1 MRQQIKI
8 SEIIIT
14 DRIRKEVNNIESL
27 ANDISQRGLLQPIG
41 IVPESKTLVW
51 GYRRMCAHK
60 HLGLEYI
67 DWVDA
72 KDVPEDE
79 LAEMEYAEN
88 HERENFTWQ
97 EECLGI
103 LRIFRLRKRRG
114 ALEGWVWGQQQA
126 SDLFK
131 MAIGTINYV
140 LKVAVKLEQEMSLP
154 ESKRRFW
161 NFQSVNE
168 AYRLGLLAD
177 AEDEAN
183 RELAK
188 RMKERTNNSTQETHA
203 KHIVEQ
209 IRLVEEKPE
218 LLAVE
223 RERYERNPL
232 NTTPFDQYWQEKT
245 QEANRIKN
253 TIYLSNRVIQ
263 ADCIE
268 FMLREENFGRFDHII
283 TDPPYAINM
292 DNLNAANQHGG
303 LAELSRVEDEH
314 DEVENMDLLAKF
326 FPAAFY
332 CTKDSAFV
340 IACGDP
346 MVWQYMYDLAVKA
359 GFAVQRWPLIW
370 HKVNQNVMNNMPS
383 YNSSKDYE
391 IAIVCRKPSAVVQ
404 AKQNSSITQASNVEV
419 KKKFGHPFSKPF
431 EWTQKF
437 LEMSSTEGQIILDP
451 FAGGGSMVAKFITM
465 KREFI
470 AVEKKEIHYNALL
483 ENLKREV
490 YLPLNKDFIF
500 K

>member
-1 MRQQIKI
+1 MRQSLPI
-8 SEIIIT
+8 SEIKVVN
-14 DRIRKEVNNIESL
+14 RIREDLGDLERLKDSIL
-27 ANDISQRGLLQPIG
+27 KHGLIQPIV
-41 IVPESKTLVW
+41 ISEDRTLIA
-51 GYRRMCAHK
+51 GERRLRAHQ
-60 HLGLEYI
+60 LGGLERI
-67 DWVDA
+67 DVVFF
-72 KDVPEDE
+72 KDLPEDDRHE
-79 LAEMEYAEN
+79 LELEENIRRKEMS
-88 HERENFTWQ
+88 WQ
-97 EECLGI
+97 EEALGM
-103 LRIFRLRKRRG
+103 LRIFRIKKRKG
-114 ALEGWVWGQQQA
+114 ALEGWEWGQQQA
-126 SDLFK
+126 AEMFCMS
-131 MAIGTINYV
+131 IGSINYI
-140 LKVAVKLEQEMSLP
+140 LKVAVKLEQEKTLP
-154 ESKRRFW
+154 DDQRRYW

-188 RMKERTNNSTQETHA
+188 RMRERTNNSTQETHA
-203 KHIVEQ
+203 KQIVEQ
-209 IRLVEEKPE
+209 VRIVSEKPE
-218 LLAVE
+218 LLAME

-232 NTTPFDQYWQEKT
+232 NTTPFDQYWSEKT
-245 QEANRIKN
+245 QEADRIKN

-268 FMLREENFGRFDHII
+268 FMLREENQGRFDHII
-283 TDPPYAINM
+283 TDPPYGVNM
-292 DNLNAANQHGG
+292 DNLNSANQHGG

-314 DEVENMDLLAKF
+314 DETENLDLLARF
-326 FPAAFY
+326 FPAAFK
-332 CTKDSAFV
+332 CTKDNAFV

-346 MVWQYMYDLAVKA
+346 MVWQYMYDLAIKA

-370 HKVNQNVMNNMPS
+370 RKVNQSIMNNMPS

-404 AKQNSSITQASNVEV
+404 IKQNSSITDASNIEV

-437 LEMSSTEGQIILDP
+437 LEMASTEGQVILDP
-451 FAGGGSMVAKFITM
+451 FAGGGSMVAKFIMM
-465 KREFI
+465 KREFL

-490 YLPLNKDFIF
+490 YLPLNPKFVF